1 MTLENITESTIEAW
15 ASSNVER
22 AKALGLRLIQNPS
35 DEALEALDSLGGDED
50 LVEAWA
56 IAYPSRAQMLM
67 MKLLPLFSAG

>member
-22 AKALGLRLIQNPS
+22 AKALGMRLIQNPS
-35 DEALEALDSLGGDED
+35 EEALEALDSLGGDED
-50 LVEAWA
+50 LIEAWA

-67 MKLLPLFSAG
+67 MRLLPLFSAG